1 MRSKVL
7 ILKLKAFLTN
17 TVNKAYTFFI
27 MKMVSV
33 KRPKDQHKRILDH
46 SFLFTIQ
53 NVASGYTL
61 CHLEN
66 WFFHFYVSLKSFHG
80 RA

>member
-7 ILKLKAFLTN
+7 ILTLKLFFTK
-17 TVNKAYTFFI
+17 TVNKAYAFSI
-27 MKMVSV
+27 MKVVSG
-33 KRPKDQHKRILDH
+33 KGPKHQHKRILDH